1 MKPFRLAVAAV
12 VIAFLAPDTHAQTA
26 AGATK
31 WVTSWAASVQGPY
44 PVGNASA
51 QPDQRFAF
59 PVPAN
64 GARNQTFRMMVR
76 PDVWGRLARLRF
88 SNAFGTRALTFD
100 GVYVGLALGGPALVK
115 GSNRPVA
122 FGGKPEVT
130 IAAGASVWSD
140 PVDLAFVRDPEAPEL
155 AG

>member
-1 MKPFRLAVAAV
+1 MKPFRLAVAAA
-12 VIAFLAPDTHAQTA
+12 VIAFVPPAAHAQTA
-26 AGATK
+26 VSATK

-76 PDVWGRLARLRF
+76 PDAWGRQARLRF
-88 SNAFGTRALTFD
+88 SNVFGTRALTLD

-122 FGGKPEVT
+122 FAGKP
-130 IAAGASVWSD
+130 ACASPMYS
-140 PVDLAFVRDPEAPEL
+140 APRR
-155 AG
+155 